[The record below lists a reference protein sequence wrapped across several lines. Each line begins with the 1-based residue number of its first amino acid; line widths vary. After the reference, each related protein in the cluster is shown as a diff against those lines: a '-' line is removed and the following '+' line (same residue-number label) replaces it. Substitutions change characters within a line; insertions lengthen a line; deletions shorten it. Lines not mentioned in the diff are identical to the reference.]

1 MVPAVE
7 RGAIAVHMEEEEP
20 TQEAG
25 EQQRDDQKEGKV
37 QPGALEAGKKK
48 KNSLRS
54 THLHLPLNTRTTG
67 SGQIKTPPGG
77 RRIRT

>member
-48 KNSLRS
+48 NSLRS
-54 THLHLPLNTRTTG
+54 THLHPLLNTRTTG